1 MQLHGL
7 GSKNDAHERG
17 GEGGELDH
25 EHEGLSRVRSIHN
38 RFLVTK
44 HFSARIFDFWLR
56 SADGKEKLFS
66 IHSVNLRQRI
76 RASSKKRAAN
86 ALSHGFFNS
95 KASEKYSSICKERKG
110 RGERGNWRF
119 WNGIV
124 QYESLSS
131 VICRQIGV
139 H

>member
-17 GEGGELDH
+17 GEGVELDH

-76 RASSKKRAAN
+76 RASSKKERQM
-86 ALSHGFFNS
+86 HCPM
-95 KASEKYSSICKERKG
+95 ASSTAKLQKSIHQFVRRG
-110 RGERGNWRF
+110 RGGVREEIGGF
-119 WNGIV
+119 GM
-124 QYESLSS
+124 ESFSMK
-131 VICRQIGV
+131 V
-139 H
+139 